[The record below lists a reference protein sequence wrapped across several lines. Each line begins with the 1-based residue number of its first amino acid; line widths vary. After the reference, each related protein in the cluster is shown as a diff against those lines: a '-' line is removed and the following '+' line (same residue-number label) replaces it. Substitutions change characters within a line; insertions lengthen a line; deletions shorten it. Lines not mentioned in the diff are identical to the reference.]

1 MKLVIDST
9 ISNHIKIP
17 AQAFYWK
24 GEDAEDDA
32 EEEEAAAAQHGEF
45 E

>member
-9 ISNHIKIP
+9 ISKYIKVP

-32 EEEEAAAAQHGEF
+32 EEEAAAAQHGEF